1 MRTYG
6 WSFDHVRKG
15 MTGAQGWVWYS
26 WALENEATAFGNC
39 YKRTTDGYIRQE
51 TKRLMEMVSKK

>member
-6 WSFDHVRKG
+6 WSLRHVRLE
-15 MTGAQGWVWYS
+15 MTGAQGWVWYN
-26 WALENEATAFGNC
+26 WALENEATAMGPA

-51 TKRLMEMVSKK
+51 RDKHLKR